1 MENLLSATTEIY
13 LIPSRMRSSLSVV
26 LPLRMSDILGI
37 GLAAAALF
45 GGSYDMVHASAAFS
59 FDSGEFFRGGAIA
72 SLGLGHGLAVIELGR
87 VPQP

>member
-1 MENLLSATTEIY
+1 MENPLSATTEIY

-26 LPLRMSDILGI
+26 L
-37 GLAAAALF
+37 LAAAALF

-72 SLGLGHGLAVIELGR
+72 SLGLGHGLAVIKLGR